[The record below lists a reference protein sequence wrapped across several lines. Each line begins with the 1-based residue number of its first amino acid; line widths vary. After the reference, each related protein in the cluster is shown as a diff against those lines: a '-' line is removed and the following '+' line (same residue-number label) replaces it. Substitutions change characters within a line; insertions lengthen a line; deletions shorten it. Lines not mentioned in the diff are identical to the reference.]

1 MMQFAA
7 FNAYC
12 PFEIGDK
19 VKDNRGR
26 VLTITDIASVY
37 YLKKQTVEF
46 IYEFDNSGKYQ
57 AIKTEVNI
65 HSPSFQEGGDR
76 C

>member
-19 VKDNRGR
+19 IKDNRGR
-26 VLTITDIASVY
+26 ILTITDIASVHS
-37 YLKKQTVEF
+37 LKKQTVEF

-57 AIKTEVNI
+57 AIKIDVNI
-65 HSPSFQEGGDR
+65 HSPSFQGGNK